1 MSLINNF
8 NQLDLLVFSLTI
20 ISMIYGYMRG
30 LVKEVLSILSIC
42 ISLYFSIILYPNIS
56 LKVKEYIEM
65 ALLADSISFAVLFLL
80 IYSTVNIFS
89 NFVVSNLSKGHIKIF
104 DKNFGILFGFFRSLL
119 VFSLLNILLT
129 WILWKDKIPSWVDEA
144 KTMIFIDFTSR
155 KLINMLPLNSVNKI
169 EKTFDFTIPIPDN
182 DSLIKKNIDKYSEPV
197 INEKKSKKSKGYS
210 DNDNDSLDKLFNIE
224 SNN

>member
-8 NQLDLLVFSLTI
+8 NQFDLLVLSLTI
-20 ISMIYGYMRG
+20 ISMIYGYIRG
-30 LVKEVLSILSIC
+30 LIKEILSIFSIC
-42 ISLYFSIILYPNIS
+42 ISVYFSITLYPHIS
-56 LKVKEYIEM
+56 LTVKEYIEM

-80 IYSTVNIFS
+80 IYSFINIFS
-89 NFVVSNLSKGHIKIF
+89 NFIISNLSKSQLKVF

-129 WILWKDKIPSWVDEA
+129 WIIWNN
-144 KTMIFIDFTSR
+144 KTPTWINESKTIIFINYTSG
-155 KLINMLPLNSVNKI
+155 KLIKMLPQKSIKKIEETFSVNIK
-169 EKTFDFTIPIPDN
+169 KSTSDF
-182 DSLIKKNIDKYSEPV
+182 LIKKNIDKYSEPI
-197 INEKKSKKSKGYS
+197 INKPKNNNSQGYS